1 MNDEDMEVLDEW
13 DEDELFE
20 DDDLLDAVQS
30 QSGGHLG
37 SITKHGGYEDM
48 TDEEISKF
56 QNSTEYKEYKAD
68 IEEAVDVKANMHGK
82 TVQEILGLSEQK
94 ESLYYSY
101 NALEHYDVDIDIYED
116 IVAQSPVMQQTLEE
130 GEQVLP
136 TFKYLHQD
144 IFLSLYKY
152 KAKIIPETK
161 MHTSTRMNRGIIGN
175 LVNTPEYISLR
186 QTCRLD
192 QFNAALGTEILGR
205 EALEI
210 LKQAIEQI
218 QDLQKKKQAMDELLE
233 KESQIDE
240 LLEENQA
247 IDELIQDM
255 QKGYPG
261 NGQSMDELLAQKD
274 ANEQAAAALKEV
286 ANQIAEQCDELI
298 DEDDFAEEV
307 STVIGKSLDETST
320 EVRETSELC
329 NAWGLGTGNE
339 CKVAFQQKKDAVEKI
354 RKSPKLK
361 KFTDIIGRMKESA
374 ITEQKKKAKHGAVE
388 IKSVTVGQKIEDSL
402 PSDRMNL
409 VNEVTKKDFM
419 RRMTENSL
427 LTYAKESTKEKNKGP
442 IIVCVDTSGS
452 MEGDEEIWSKALS
465 VGLLEVAQMQK
476 RDFACIIYSS
486 HADDPIVIRK
496 DEISPQKVIDVAE
509 RFHNGGTNFEA
520 PLNKALELI
529 KDSTFKNADIVF
541 ITDGD
546 CYVSDSFSRKFA
558 QTKEDKDFRT
568 LGVLVNMGRGHH
580 SDSSLK
586 EFCDSITFVSDIA
599 DIKNADSDVNKSIFG
614 AI

>member
-1 MNDEDMEVLDEW
+1 MKDEEMDALDWDDELLEDEDLM
-13 DEDELFE
+13 
-20 DDDLLDAVQS
+20 DAVQ
-30 QSGGHLG
+30 QSSGFG
-37 SITKHGGYEDM
+37 SIQKHGGYEDM
-48 TDEEISKF
+48 TDEEIEQF
-56 QNSTEYKEYKAD
+56 QNSTEYKEFKAD
-68 IEEAVDVKANMHGK
+68 IEEAVDTKANMHGK
-82 TVQEILGLSEQK
+82 TVQEILGLSERK
-94 ESLYYSY
+94 AALTYSY
-101 NALEHYDVDIDIYED
+101 NSVEHYDVDIDIYED
-116 IVAQSPVMQQTLEE
+116 IVDQSPVMQATLDE
-130 GEQVLP
+130 GEQILP

-152 KAKIIPETK
+152 KAKIIPETN

-175 LVNTPEYISLR
+175 LINTPEYISLR
-186 QTCRLD
+186 QTCRFD

-210 LKQAIEQI
+210 LKNMLEQI
-218 QDLQKKKQAMDELLE
+218 QDLEKKKQAMDELLE
-233 KESQIDE
+233 KENEIDE
-240 LLEENQA
+240 LLEQNQE
-247 IDELIQDM
+247 IDELLEDM
-255 QKGYPG
+255 KRGG
-261 NGQSMDELLAQKD
+261 NGNGMSVQELMAQQE
-274 ANEQAAAALKEV
+274 ANEQAAAALKAV
-286 ANQIAEQCDELI
+286 ANKIAEECDELL
-298 DEDDFAEEV
+298 DEDDFAEQV
-307 STVIGKSLDETST
+307 STVMGSTLTNTSMEVAETSK
-320 EVRETSELC
+320 LC
-329 NAWGLGTGNE
+329 EAWGLGVGNE
-339 CKVAFQQKKDAVEKI
+339 CKVAFQNKKDAVEKI
-354 RKSPKLK
+354 RKSKKLS

-388 IKSVTVGQKIEDSL
+388 IKSVTVGQKIEDTL

-409 VNEVTKKDFM
+409 VNDTTKKDFM

-452 MEGDEEIWSKALS
+452 MEGDQEIWSKALS

-486 HADDPIVIRK
+486 RADDPIVIRK
-496 DEISPQKVIDVAE
+496 DEISPQKIIDVAE

-529 KDSTFKNADIVF
+529 KDATFKNADIVF

-546 CYVSDSFSRKFA
+546 CYVSDSFTRKFN
-558 QTKEDKDFRT
+558 QIKEDKDFRT

-586 EFCDSITFVSDIA
+586 EFCDNITLVSDIA
-599 DIKNADSDVNKSIFG
+599 DIKNADSEINKAIFG